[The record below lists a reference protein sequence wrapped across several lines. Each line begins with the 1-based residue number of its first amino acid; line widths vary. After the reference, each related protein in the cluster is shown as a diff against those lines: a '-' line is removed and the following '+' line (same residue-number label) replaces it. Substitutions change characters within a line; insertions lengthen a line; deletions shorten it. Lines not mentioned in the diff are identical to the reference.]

1 MRLVKGIS
9 PTLNPTQTPRTPK
22 PMILNTVLCDF
33 LAGFTFDYWSVL
45 PLKKEKKNFEHIFLS
60 WLQQRGDFNAIDHSW
75 NRRFSFGCRG
85 IDESSAC
92 G

>member
-33 LAGFTFDYWSVL
+33 LAGFTFDY
-45 PLKKEKKNFEHIFLS
+45 
-60 WLQQRGDFNAIDHSW
+60 
-75 NRRFSFGCRG
+75 
-85 IDESSAC
+85 
-92 G
+92 